1 MRPVTEALSV
11 DRLVRIGLTQYE
23 ARVYIALIRRDGSTP
38 ADVARVTRVPRP
50 RVYDVLD
57 SLVAKGLAA
66 RRPGHV
72 AGYVAVDP
80 RVAMAHLVEVQA
92 QRLELLRSDADAAAA
107 ELSPAFQEGNRHRD
121 PLDYVEVIRDREA
134 LARRFDQLQR
144 AVEYEMLAFSKEPA
158 VVTVDQNT
166 VGMRMAETH
175 AVRSI
180 YELSLLHDS
189 TRRAGVRR
197 FVELGEQARFVPSLP
212 LKLAVIDQRIVMF
225 ALPDPIAGREDLTS
239 VVIEHPDLAAALKI
253 AFEAVWTTALSFDEA
268 CAELGLSAAS

>member
-1 MRPVTEALSV
+1 M

-23 ARVYIALIRRDGSTP
+23 ARVYLALIRRAGSTP

-66 RRPGHV
+66 RRPGRV
-72 AGYVAVDP
+72 AGYAAVDP

-92 QRLELLRSDADAAAA
+92 RRLELLRGDAEAAAD

-134 LARRFDQLQR
+134 LARRFDQLQ
-144 AVEYEMLAFSKEPA
+144 AGVVHEFLGFSKEPA
-158 VVTVDQNT
+158 VVAVDQNT
-166 VGMRMAETH
+166 VGMQMAATH
-175 AVRSI
+175 AVRNI
-180 YELSLLHDS
+180 YELPLLRDP

-197 FVELGEQARFVPSLP
+197 FIELGEQARFVRSLP
-212 LKLAVIDQRIVMF
+212 LKLAVIDERTVMF

-239 VVIEHPDLAAALKI
+239 VVIEHPNLAAALKI
-253 AFEAVWTTALSFDEA
+253 AFEAIWVEALTFDEA
-268 CAELGLSAAS
+268 CAELGLPAAS